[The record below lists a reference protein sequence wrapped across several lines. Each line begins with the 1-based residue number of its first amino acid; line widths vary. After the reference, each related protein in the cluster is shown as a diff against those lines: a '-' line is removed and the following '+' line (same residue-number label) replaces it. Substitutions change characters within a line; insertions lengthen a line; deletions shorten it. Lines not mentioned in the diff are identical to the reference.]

1 MITMSIVI
9 FCGTIYCLGWLAII
23 ILQALFQPIV
33 CLFRRLFNSDND
45 DASEPID
52 DNAVE
57 VETTKDDTWG
67 RL

>member
-23 ILQALFQPIV
+23 ILHALFQPIV
-33 CLFRRLFNSDND
+33 CLFRRLFNSGD
-45 DASEPID
+45 DVPEIID
-52 DNAVE
+52 DNVAE

>member
-33 CLFRRLFNSDND
+33 CLFRRLFNNGD
-45 DASEPID
+45 DVPELID
-52 DNAVE
+52 DNVAE